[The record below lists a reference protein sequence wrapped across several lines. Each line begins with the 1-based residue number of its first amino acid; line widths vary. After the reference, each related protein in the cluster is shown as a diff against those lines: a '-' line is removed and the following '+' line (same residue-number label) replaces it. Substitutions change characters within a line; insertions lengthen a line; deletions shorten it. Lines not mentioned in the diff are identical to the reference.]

1 MIRASK
7 DAGFTLVEVLI
18 AIFIFSLIS
27 VGTMTTLT
35 DSLQAKEATKD
46 RLDEMADIEA
56 ARALM
61 KSDFANL
68 VLIPTRDNYGGQDQ
82 YMLSGGLDT
91 LISFSRSGRVN
102 PGGLEPRG
110 DLQRVSYVFENG
122 QLIRRALTQANPV
135 PLTPTID
142 RIIFTD
148 LTIVSVEFISGESSA
163 PILQI
168 PVTGP
173 IPPLD
178 IIEMTARFENGD
190 ELTQLFEVS
199 L

>member
-27 VGTMTTLT
+27 VGTMTALT
-35 DSLQAKEATKD
+35 GSLQAKEATKD

-102 PGGLEPRG
+102 PGGLESRG

>member
-1 MIRASK
+1 
-7 DAGFTLVEVLI
+7 
-18 AIFIFSLIS
+18 
-27 VGTMTTLT
+27 
-35 DSLQAKEATKD
+35 
-46 RLDEMADIEA
+46 
-56 ARALM
+56 M

-142 RIIFTD
+142 HIIFTD